1 MNWIPKHD
9 WSLQGEREHMKCSLF
24 DRRQVEEEVIIK
36 VNTNKTEILTNVEM
50 LDVGW
55 RES

>member
-1 MNWIPKHD
+1 
-9 WSLQGEREHMKCSLF
+9 MKCSLF